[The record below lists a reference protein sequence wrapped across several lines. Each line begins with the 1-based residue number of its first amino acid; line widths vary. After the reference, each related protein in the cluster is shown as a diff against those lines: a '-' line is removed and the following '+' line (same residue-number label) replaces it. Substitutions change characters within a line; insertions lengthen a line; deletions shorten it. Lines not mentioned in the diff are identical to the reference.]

1 MPLPSRRAHNSEQ
14 SPMCYT
20 VGPCSA
26 TFLFYSATQTGKQYG
41 IRHKGTYL
49 HNQPAWHFVKKA
61 QTTMLPGTNLKATC
75 WFQHYFLNGR
85 TGQWLLLQILK
96 FSYYLMR
103 IRSPLYSVAAAISN
117 SQQWGANFRK
127 EHSSR
132 CGLGCGTV
140 ARGLDLISVTMR

>member
-1 MPLPSRRAHNSEQ
+1 MSVFSQTPLPSRRAHNSEQ

-49 HNQPAWHFVKKA
+49 HNQPAWHFVKKT

-75 WFQHYFLNGR
+75 WFQHYFLNER

-96 FSYYLMR
+96 FSYYLTC

-117 SQQWGANFRK
+117 SQQWGLTI
-127 EHSSR
+127 
-132 CGLGCGTV
+132 LGRSTLLGV
-140 ARGLDLISVTMR
+140 AWGVVW